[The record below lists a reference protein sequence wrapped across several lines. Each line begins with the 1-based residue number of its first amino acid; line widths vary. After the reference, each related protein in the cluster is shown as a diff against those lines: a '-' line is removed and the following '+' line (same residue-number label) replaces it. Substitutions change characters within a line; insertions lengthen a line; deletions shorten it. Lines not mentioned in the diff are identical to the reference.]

1 MFPKGRMFPKSR
13 LCFWRK
19 KFGVIDTV
27 WIIFQPFRE
36 WALLWA
42 KAFLRRV
49 LFGFDPGERRVPLQ
63 PGRRHPFFL
72 PQVQSLQDVRPDFEV
87 DVKKCKLFFLIT
99 GEIRLSSTPKHKKP
113 HVNASQP

>member
-63 PGRRHPFFL
+63 PGRRQPFFFCL
-72 PQVQSLQDVRPDFEV
+72 
-87 DVKKCKLFFLIT
+87 KCNHYKMSALILKLMSKNVSCFF
-99 GEIRLSSTPKHKKP
+99 S
-113 HVNASQP
+113 